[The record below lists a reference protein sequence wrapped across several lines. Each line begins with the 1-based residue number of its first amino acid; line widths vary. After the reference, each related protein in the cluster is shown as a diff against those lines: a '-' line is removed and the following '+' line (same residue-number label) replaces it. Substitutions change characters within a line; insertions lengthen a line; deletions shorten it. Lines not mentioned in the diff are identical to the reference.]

1 MTRSRARQEWRVSPD
16 AAGGGLLAARP
27 ISKRVAVA
35 TLAAVAATCD
45 RPRVAPP
52 PEPDATRAFADLQRQ
67 VECGP
72 RLPGSAGAACCR
84 EYIRSVLRPYAARVA
99 EQAFVLPDPY
109 GGDSLRLVNVQ
120 ANFHPERAARVLL
133 AAHYDTRPYADRDTG
148 AARSRPIP
156 GANDGGSG
164 VAVLLEV
171 GRGLG
176 TWDPGIGVDL
186 VFFDGEDYGHEHD
199 IEHYLLGSRHFVRT
213 MGAYRPRAMILLDM
227 VGDADLRIPIEGNS
241 RAAAP
246 WLVDLVYDVAESLG
260 VAQLP
265 RVPGP
270 TLYDDH
276 VPFLQARIPAI
287 DLIDFDY
294 PAWHTLAD
302 TPERCS
308 PESLRQVARVVLH
321 VLARLAAR

>member
-1 MTRSRARQEWRVSPD
+1 LGRV
-16 AAGGGLLAARP
+16 AGGGTGECARVTRRGVVCGGTVR
-27 ISKRVAVA
+27 IRCGF
-35 TLAAVAATCD
+35 TLAALVLGCGGT
-45 RPRVAPP
+45 PGPPP
-52 PEPDATRAFADLQRQ
+52 PEPDAARAFADIVAQ

-72 RLPGSAGAACCR
+72 RTPGSPGAACCR
-84 EYIRSVLRPYAARVA
+84 EYIRAQLQPLAARIA
-99 EQAFVLPDPY
+99 EQAFTIADPY

-120 ANFHPERAARVLL
+120 ANFHPERPIRVLL
-133 AAHYDTRPYADRDTG
+133 AAHYDTRPRADRDTG
-148 AARSRPIP
+148 LAREQPIP

-164 VAVLLEV
+164 VAVLLEI
-171 GRGLG
+171 GRALAG
-176 TWDPGIGVDL
+176 WDPGIGVDL
-186 VFFDGEDYGHEHD
+186 VFFDGEDYGREGD
-199 IEHYLLGSRHFVRT
+199 LDHYLLGSRHFVRT

-241 RAAAP
+241 QRGAP
-246 WLVDLVYDVAESLG
+246 WLVDLVYGVAESLG
-260 VAQLP
+260 VTQLP
-265 RVPGP
+265 RTAGRA
-270 TLYDDH
+270 LYDDH

-321 VLARLAAR
+321 TLPRLRQAP